1 MLNKLTHSNSLK
13 LTLPSLDREGKGEG
27 IFTPS
32 LSREGGRGMSCR
44 AFTLI
49 EIMISTLVLA
59 LLITGIYSI
68 FKGGTDSWT
77 KGNVRMERYQN
88 ARAILGMMS
97 REISCAMV
105 NEARKIYMLG
115 LNDETAAWIKT
126 GSTRDEL
133 FFVAPIYST
142 SNLIDPSNTTAS
154 DMCELGYWIRG
165 DTEIMR
171 HYAVGTSNKIDFVY
185 DTGTSSSL
193 GIAVVDLQFYYYYG
207 DAAEADSSPGTW
219 DSLADLYLADGTAD
233 GLPKKIKI
241 VLRTR
246 DEEAR
251 EDTQTFETTVF
262 MPGAE

>member
-1 MLNKLTHSNSLK
+1 MKTMFRNLRIRILNLFRISDLGFRISST
-13 LTLPSLDREGKGEG
+13 
-27 IFTPS
+27 
-32 LSREGGRGMSCR
+32 R

-49 EIMISTLVLA
+49 EVMITTVVLA

-115 LNDETAAWIKT
+115 THNEPVK
-126 GSTRDEL
+126 GSTSTKDEL
-133 FFVAPIYST
+133 FFVAPVY
-142 SNLIDPSNTTAS
+142 PAS
-154 DMCELGYWIRG
+154 MIKVYNHADLSELGYWVKD
-165 DTEIMR
+165 DTELMR
-171 HYAVGTSNKIDFVY
+171 HHRVTCDFIY
-185 DTGTSSSL
+185 ETYSGAANDDPL
-193 GIAVVDLQFYYYYG
+193 GIAVADLQFYYYHG
-207 DAAEADSSPGTW
+207 DCNEADSSPGTW
-219 DSLADLYLADGTAD
+219 DSLADLYPADGIAD
-233 GLPKKIKI
+233 GLPKKVKI
-241 VLRTR
+241 ILRTR

-262 MPGAE
+262 MPGAK

>member
-1 MLNKLTHSNSLK
+1 MLSKIKTD
-13 LTLPSLDREGKGEG
+13 DRQQTTDHGKRLW
-27 IFTPS
+27 S
-32 LSREGGRGMSCR
+32 SS

-49 EIMISTLVLA
+49 EMMITTAVLA

-115 LNDETAAWIKT
+115 INDAGFQTD
-126 GSTRDEL
+126 STRDEL
-133 FFVAPIYST
+133 FFVAPVYPTSSLTST
-142 SNLIDPSNTTAS
+142 QS

-171 HYAVGTSNKIDFVY
+171 HYAVGTSNSIDFVY
-185 DTGTSSSL
+185 NTGSSDSL
-193 GIAVVDLQFYYYYG
+193 GVKAVDLQFYYYY
-207 DAAEADSSPGTW
+207 DNDDADSYSGTW
-219 DSLADLYLADGTAD
+219 DSTDSTNDTTYYK
-233 GLPKKIKI
+233 LPKKIKI
-241 VLRTR
+241 VLKTR

>member
-1 MLNKLTHSNSLK
+1 MLSKIKTD
-13 LTLPSLDREGKGEG
+13 DRQQTTDHGKRLW
-27 IFTPS
+27 S
-32 LSREGGRGMSCR
+32 SS

-49 EIMISTLVLA
+49 EMMITTAVLA

-115 LNDETAAWIKT
+115 INDAGFQTD
-126 GSTRDEL
+126 STRDEL
-133 FFVAPIYST
+133 FFVAPVYPTSSLTST
-142 SNLIDPSNTTAS
+142 QS

-171 HYAVGTSNKIDFVY
+171 HYAVGTSNSIDFVY
-185 DTGTSSSL
+185 NIGSSDSL
-193 GIAVVDLQFYYYYG
+193 GVKAVDLQFYYYY
-207 DAAEADSSPGTW
+207 DNVDADSQVNWGSS
-219 DSLADLYLADGTAD
+219 DSDADTYLYA
-233 GLPKKIKI
+233 LPKKIRI
-241 VLRTR
+241 VLKTR

>member
-1 MLNKLTHSNSLK
+1 MKFKIQNSKLKITAN
-13 LTLPSLDREGKGEG
+13 D
-27 IFTPS
+27 
-32 LSREGGRGMSCR
+32 CR

-49 EIMISTLVLA
+49 EIMITTAVLA
-59 LLITGIYSI
+59 LLITGIYTI

-88 ARAILGMMS
+88 ARAILEMMS

-115 LNDETAAWIKT
+115 VDESESKVKGTR
-126 GSTRDEL
+126 STKDEL
-133 FFVAPIYST
+133 FFVAPLYPKSDLEE
-142 SNLIDPSNTTAS
+142 SGNTTKS
-154 DMCELGYWIRG
+154 DLCELGYWVKD
-165 DTEIMR
+165 DTELMQHRRVTADFI
-171 HYAVGTSNKIDFVY
+171 YETYSGSTNDNPLGLAVAG
-185 DTGTSSSL
+185 L
-193 GIAVVDLQFYYYYG
+193 RFYYYYNNV
-207 DAAEADSSPGTW
+207 DADSQVNW
-219 DSLADLYLADGTAD
+219 DSLKDQYPIDGYAD

-241 VLRTR
+241 VLKTR

>member
-1 MLNKLTHSNSLK
+1 MLNKNRGQKTVKTHGLWSS
-13 LTLPSLDREGKGEG
+13 
-27 IFTPS
+27 F
-32 LSREGGRGMSCR
+32 

-49 EIMISTLVLA
+49 EIMITTAVLA

-88 ARAILGMMS
+88 ARAILEMMS

-115 LNDETAAWIKT
+115 INDDGTQIKT
-126 GSTRDEL
+126 GSTKDEL
-133 FFVAPIYST
+133 FFIAPLY
-142 SNLIDPSNTTAS
+142 PAS
-154 DMCELGYWIRG
+154 DMQTYNKCDLLEIGYWIKA

-171 HYAVGTSNKIDFVY
+171 HYV
-185 DTGTSSSL
+185 TSSATTCYDFLFNSNDSSNDNSL
-193 GIAVVDLQFYYYYG
+193 GVKAADLQFYYYYNN
-207 DAAEADSSPGTW
+207 DDADSQVDW
-219 DSLADLYLADGTAD
+219 NSLEDQYPNDGYAD

-241 VLRTR
+241 ILKTR

-262 MPGAE
+262 IPGAE

>member
-1 MLNKLTHSNSLK
+1 MLCEIKTDDGPQTTDDSTKPWSMVYGLWSTS
-13 LTLPSLDREGKGEG
+13 
-27 IFTPS
+27 
-32 LSREGGRGMSCR
+32 

-49 EIMISTLVLA
+49 EIMITTAVLA

-88 ARAILGMMS
+88 ARAILEMMS

-115 LNDETAAWIKT
+115 VDKSESGKVKDDVRSTA
-126 GSTRDEL
+126 DEL
-133 FFVAPIYST
+133 FFIAPVYPMSDIKDS
-142 SNLIDPSNTTAS
+142 SNTTKS
-154 DMCELGYWIRG
+154 DMCELGYWVKD
-165 DTEIMR
+165 DTELIKHR
-171 HYAVGTSNKIDFVY
+171 QVSNLDFIFQSDIDA
-185 DTGTSSSL
+185 TNNHSL
-193 GIAVVDLQFYYYYG
+193 GIAVADLRFYYYG
-207 DAAEADSSPGTW
+207 DDGCDDEDSHVNWGSNDSDADTY
-219 DSLADLYLADGTAD
+219 LYK
-233 GLPKKIKI
+233 LPKKIKI
-241 VLRTR
+241 VLKTR

>member
-1 MLNKLTHSNSLK
+1 MVIIKNLKIRNLFKIKNWKL
-13 LTLPSLDREGKGEG
+13 R
-27 IFTPS
+27 ITPMNI
-32 LSREGGRGMSCR
+32 G

-49 EIMISTLVLA
+49 EIMITTAVLA
-59 LLITGIYSI
+59 LLITGIYAI

-88 ARAILGMMS
+88 ARAILEMMS

-115 LNDETAAWIKT
+115 THNEPVKGAT
-126 GSTRDEL
+126 STKDEL
-133 FFVAPIYST
+133 FFIAPIYSK
-142 SNLIDPSNTTAS
+142 SSLEKSGNTTAS
-154 DMCELGYWIRG
+154 DMCELGYWVMN
-165 DTEIMR
+165 DTELMR
-171 HYAVGTSNKIDFVY
+171 HYAVGTSNRIDFIY
-185 DTGTSSSL
+185 DEPYNSL
-193 GIAVVDLQFYYYYG
+193 INPLGLAVADLRFYYYYNN
-207 DAAEADSSPGTW
+207 DDADSQVNW
-219 DSLADLYLADGTAD
+219 NSLEDQYPKDGYAD

-241 VLRTR
+241 VLKTR

>member
-1 MLNKLTHSNSLK
+1 MLSKKGTKLQRHIGTKDKNS
-13 LTLPSLDREGKGEG
+13 P
-27 IFTPS
+27 F
-32 LSREGGRGMSCR
+32 EGGFRGMLG
-44 AFTLI
+44 FTLI
-49 EIMISTLVLA
+49 EIMITTVVLS
-59 LLITGIYSI
+59 LLITGIYAI

-115 LNDETAAWIKT
+115 INDDGFQTD
-126 GSTRDEL
+126 STRDEL
-133 FFVAPIYST
+133 FFIAPVYPEPGKGGGSQ
-142 SNLIDPSNTTAS
+142 S

-171 HYAVGTSNKIDFVY
+171 HYAVGTSNRIDFVFNKGGS
-185 DTGTSSSL
+185 DSL
-193 GIAVVDLQFYYYYG
+193 GVAAVDLQFYYYDKDSTG
-207 DAAEADSSPGTW
+207 DADSQVNW
-219 DSLADLYLADGTAD
+219 NSLEDQYPKDGYAD

-241 VLRTR
+241 VLKTR

-262 MPGAE
+262 IPGAE

>member
-1 MLNKLTHSNSLK
+1 MFKQQGV
-13 LTLPSLDREGKGEG
+13 E
-27 IFTPS
+27 TPC
-32 LSREGGRGMSCR
+32 SRISDFGFRICSTR

-49 EIMISTLVLA
+49 EIMITTAVLA

-88 ARAILGMMS
+88 ARAILEMMS

-115 LNDETAAWIKT
+115 INDDGFQTD
-126 GSTRDEL
+126 STRDEL
-133 FFVAPIYST
+133 FFVAPIYPT
-142 SNLIDPSNTTAS
+142 SSLTNTQS
-154 DMCELGYWIRG
+154 DMCEIGYWIRG

-171 HYAVGTSNKIDFVY
+171 HYAVGTSNSIDFVY
-185 DTGTSSSL
+185 DTGSSDSL
-193 GIAVVDLQFYYYYG
+193 GVRAVDLQFYYYYDDCG
-207 DAAEADSSPGTW
+207 EADSQVNW
-219 DSLADLYLADGTAD
+219 DSLEDQYPSDGYAD

-241 VLRTR
+241 VLKTR